1 MAAYAAS
8 EDLETGEIEL
18 SIPIKKSVLK
28 ALVKRLFITSDMREL
43 ADFGDLEMRELIEVA
58 DFLKRVAEEE

>member
-1 MAAYAAS
+1 MASYAAS
-8 EDLETGEIEL
+8 EDLETGDIEL
-18 SIPIKKSVLK
+18 TVPIKKSVLK